1 MLGRRVHY
9 FAAVDSTMRVAA
21 EMAERGESPG
31 TVVLADEQTAGRGR
45 FDRSWVSPPGV
56 NLYFSLILRPALA
69 TVDAP
74 LLTLALGLAVA
85 EALRQGAG
93 VACDLR
99 WPNDVLLGGKKCCGI
114 LTELA
119 AEGDRVRHVI
129 AGIGVNVNQ
138 AEMPAELAATATS
151 LRLETGREHSREALL
166 DEILRQADHFTGLL
180 VEGGAPAI
188 VELFTRASS
197 YARGKRVVVVDG
209 GTGRTGLTAGLTP
222 AGTLLLRQDDGAIVP
237 VVAGSV
243 RPLTE

>member
-9 FAAVDSTMRVAA
+9 FATVDSTMRAAA
-21 EMAERGESPG
+21 EMAERGEPHG
-31 TVVLADEQTAGRGR
+31 TVVIAEEQTAGRGR
-45 FDRSWVSPPGV
+45 FNRVWVSPPRV
-56 NLYFSLILRPALA
+56 NLYFSLILKPALA
-69 TVDAP
+69 TAEAP
-74 LLTLALGLAVA
+74 LLTLALGLAVV
-85 EALRQGAG
+85 EAIRQGAG
-93 VACDLR
+93 LACDLR

-166 DEILRQADHFTGLL
+166 EEILRQTDHYTGLL
-180 VEGGAPAI
+180 VEHGAAVI

-197 YARGKRVVVVDG
+197 YARGKRVVVLDG
-209 GTGRTGLTAGLTP
+209 AAGRAGLTAGLTP